1 MSPSSQG
8 WRFALNV
15 WTRRNRTKFSR
26 QFAGQFSQRITL
38 KSQTVLYQIETIF
51 YIYIYP
57 YDVDVIHVCCMI
69 CFQSLIDWFV
79 AIMIADWPVQ
89 LHASLLARCRS
100 SSSPAPRMTGQVGT
114 WRYMAPE
121 VVRREHYN
129 EKVDIYSF
137 GLILYFIFSGK
148 QCLDFDLFRTN
159 FVFCLCGSTW
169 YAV

>member
-1 MSPSSQG
+1 
-8 WRFALNV
+8 
-15 WTRRNRTKFSR
+15 
-26 QFAGQFSQRITL
+26 
-38 KSQTVLYQIETIF
+38 
-51 YIYIYP
+51 
-57 YDVDVIHVCCMI
+57 MI

-89 LHASLLARCRS
+89 LHASLLARCS
-100 SSSPAPRMTGQVGT
+100 TSSSPAPRMTGQVGT

-129 EKVDIYSF
+129 EKVDIYCF

-148 QCLDFDLFRTN
+148 QCLDLDLFRTN